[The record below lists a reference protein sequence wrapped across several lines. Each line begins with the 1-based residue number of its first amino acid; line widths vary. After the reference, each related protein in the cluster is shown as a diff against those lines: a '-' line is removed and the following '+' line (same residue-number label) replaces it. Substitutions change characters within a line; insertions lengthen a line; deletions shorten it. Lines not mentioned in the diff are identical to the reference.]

1 MRNKTS
7 RLLAMLLALSMV
19 MQFGFVPAS
28 ANDDTTGTQAP
39 ELIYKLDFSDAEDR
53 GKNSASTEIPSASF
67 VGSGYAYTE
76 NDIKGNTSVQLSGGS
91 ARTNYIT
98 IDGEVLNRDSI
109 TLAGWFKIPSTVTN
123 WSRLIEIYGD
133 NSNFISAMPYA
144 NNYYNGLHI
153 CAKIDGTALR
163 GADDK
168 DNIIYEGKDT
178 DASVNTPEAGF
189 GLPVYDA
196 WVHYAYEFTPEALKI
211 YQNGKL
217 MKSLAGDF
225 TASQFYTEK
234 AKIVLG
240 ATLVTTLSDKDI
252 NASYADIRVYEG
264 ALTEDE
270 ITSEYGLTYTDFL
283 TTSYDFENGLTD
295 SVRGYDGT
303 FTGTA
308 SVGQV
313 EGKGNVLILD
323 GNVNGN
329 NVSANRSSMRMP
341 SKVIHGHNNITVMMD
356 LYVDSATGNYG
367 RIFEFSQ
374 SSSASWMV
382 GTKWGSSTV
391 LRHSYSNGV
400 SSAMQGKAFFDEW
413 VHFAVT
419 IDGKTAKVYV
429 NGEILCES
437 DTFDY
442 KNSLF
447 WAGTSLM
454 SLGQSTRYGDK
465 PLTGMMD
472 NVKIYQTAL
481 TDKEIMIEAGIIT
494 DSDDEK
500 AVKAEYEN
508 LTVVWDGNAFWIDLP
523 EYVGEGVKVSWAS
536 SNEDV
541 ITSLGRVTFP
551 AEATVVTLTAT
562 LTRGEASMTK
572 QIPLTVKASDVGD
585 FSLAFVSLLGDVKF
599 EEGSYYEKLMLANLD
614 CMMELDKERLLAN
627 YRKLSG
633 LDTNGAVCYENAGGE
648 GQFESHYML
657 ALAKAA
663 ITMPE
668 YTHNGQTLLEQFRY
682 MLTELKKC
690 QDAFAL
696 NNPAEA
702 GYVGS
707 IPMDW
712 FYAVEEGRTTDIYG
726 NRVIVPWYI
735 AHKTVQML
743 LDVYVCLEDVDPE
756 MSALAYEMML
766 DWCDWATHMT
776 QGRDEATRRK
786 ILGVE
791 YGGVSE
797 EFYEIY
803 GITRDPKH
811 IALARFFEEDWVLGD
826 IYNNKDVLLHR
837 HANTW
842 VVKFLAC
849 CAAYEATGDEYYKQI
864 AINAY
869 EMIMTRVYAFGG
881 TSCWEH
887 WQYSDILVA
896 DMESAETCVTY
907 NMLKYADYLYR
918 WTGDKK
924 YVDYYDRAFTN
935 HILTSMTPES
945 GLKTYLVN
953 SEFGYYK
960 IYLSPENR
968 FECCCST
975 GQESFA
981 KLSQG
986 IYYTAQDKVIVN
998 MFYPSEI
1005 NTADGI
1011 HLVQSGNFFTD
1022 QKTTFTVGSAG
1033 QFTISI
1039 RIPDYADENTIGIK
1053 LNGEAQQIVS
1063 ENGYIN
1069 ITRDFAEGDTIEY
1082 SVPFSFRLEKLP
1094 GSERSYALMYGP
1106 MVLVA
1111 DLGDENVNDIQTR
1124 HITWGT
1130 AYTGPLTDNIVLAD
1144 ALDKCTDVSFDEA
1157 GNITVILTTQNQG
1170 ELTFV
1175 PFNQIFHS
1183 RYGMYFEY
1191 FDTVEEANAQYLVKG
1206 DKEQYNFDSEQ
1217 DIASFAQYASNAGE
1231 NFTVSDGKLCVSNS
1245 GESKLMMGMDV
1256 QAPYAVDLSLSAV
1269 NDGALNTG
1277 VYLYASNA
1285 ADGVDQI
1292 KAYNVQVERA
1302 SGADIYK
1309 ISVYKFNSGYLD
1321 AVNLGTT
1328 DYIKVAYPE
1337 DGQIDLRIYAG
1348 TEQIAI
1354 FAEGSAQPVLVV
1366 DVDKSFIGQTQGDV
1380 GIRSYYSSATY
1391 DNLTV
1396 TVDTPEDVPSFLQTF
1411 DDTKGMAL
1419 YSSSEGGFAAQDGKL
1434 VPVGDPG
1441 EFKAIYFNDGDI
1453 IHSVSTQIHPTG
1465 ADGEIEGGL
1474 YVGASN
1480 ASHGQDAISGLY
1492 IGVESNFPH
1501 EGEATWQD
1509 APNRVD
1515 LVIGS
1520 FPAWQEH
1527 VRVVSETG
1535 LGNNLFA
1542 DGVKEPL
1549 VLRAQL
1555 DGNTVTATL
1564 SLLSDPSKCITAT
1577 YTADY
1582 DLTLGK
1588 VGIRSQHNSAM
1599 YDDFTVNAVARVG
1612 DQAYASVTEAIA
1624 NANAQAVVLLT
1635 SSDEAITVNEQVTLD
1650 LAGYSLSDVTVENG
1664 SLQLI
1669 DTVSGGTAAVNGS
1682 VETLTEH
1689 DGKTYLVVGENGVYS
1704 AHAYSIAIT
1713 HISLDPANDALGY
1726 KAKVIGDEVVQS
1738 QVTGIGFNLWVDGGN
1753 VKTYTTTGKQEVTL
1767 RLKNILAAGGG
1778 EMNINATAFVIL
1790 GDHTETSTQQTTTMK
1805 QTLQAV
1811 NQYWTEYT
1819 DAQRSAVKALCDKYY
1834 DIVRAWGLENILTPE
1849 VTAQ

>member
-1 MRNKTS
+1 MRK
-7 RLLAMLLALSMV
+7 LLALLLAFAMV
-19 MQFGFVPAS
+19 LPIFPVS
-28 ANDDTTGTQAP
+28 AEETGVEALTEAATP
-39 ELIYKLDFSDAEDR
+39 SAELIYKLDFSNAQDR
-53 GKNSASTEIPSASF
+53 GQNSAATDIGSAEF
-67 VGSGYAYTE
+67 VGTGFSYTDE
-76 NDIKGNTSVQLSGGS
+76 DIKGNTSVFLSGGS
-91 ARTNYIT
+91 ARTNYIK
-98 IDGEVLNRDSI
+98 IGGEVLNRDSV
-109 TLAGWFKIPSTVTN
+109 TVAGWFKVPANVTN
-123 WSRLIEIYGD
+123 WSRLVEVYG
-133 NSNFISAMPYA
+133 NNNNFISIMPYA
-144 NNYYNGLHI
+144 NNYYNGMHI
-153 CAKIDGTALR
+153 CAKIDGTVLR
-163 GADDK
+163 GADNK

-178 DASVNTPEAGF
+178 DAKVNTPEAGF
-189 GLPVYDA
+189 GLPVYDT
-196 WVHYAYEFTPEALKI
+196 WVHYAYEFTPESFKI

-217 MKSLAGDF
+217 MKTLDGDF
-225 TASQFYTEK
+225 TASQFYTDK
-234 AKIVLG
+234 SGIVLG
-240 ATLVTTLSDKDI
+240 ATLVTSLSDKDI
-252 NASYADIRVYEG
+252 NAGYADIRVYAG
-264 ALTEDE
+264 ALTEDQ
-270 ITSEYGLTYTDFL
+270 ITSEYDLQYTDFL
-283 TTSYDFENGLTD
+283 TTSYDFENGLTE
-295 SVRGYDGT
+295 SVRGYDAT

-308 SVGQV
+308 SVGEV
-313 EGKGNVLILD
+313 EDKGNVLILD
-323 GNVNGN
+323 GKVNGN

-341 SKVIHGHNNITVMMD
+341 SKVINGHNNITIMMD
-356 LYVDSATGNYG
+356 LYISSETGTYG
-367 RIFEFSQ
+367 RVFEFSQ
-374 SSSASWMV
+374 SSAASWMV
-382 GTKWGSSTV
+382 GAKWGNSTT

-400 SSAMQGKAFFDEW
+400 TSAMQTTTVFDKW

-419 IDGKTAKVYV
+419 IDGKTAKLYV

-437 DTFDY
+437 DNFDY

-447 WAGTSLM
+447 WEGKSLM

-500 AVKAEYEN
+500 AVKAEIEK
-508 LTVVWDGNAFWIDLP
+508 LTIDWDGNAFWIDLP
-523 EYVGEGVKVSWAS
+523 TFLDNGVNVSWTS
-536 SNEDV
+536 SNENV
-541 ITSLGRVTFP
+541 ITSAGRVTFP

-562 LTRGEASMTK
+562 LSRGDATMTK
-572 QIPLTVKASDVGD
+572 QIPLNVKASDVGNLS
-585 FSLAFVSLLGDVKF
+585 FAFVSMLGDVKF
-599 EEGSYYEKLMLANLD
+599 EEGSYYEDLMLANLD

-627 YRKLSG
+627 YRKWSG

-766 DWCDWATHMT
+766 DWCDWATYMT
-776 QGRDEATRRK
+776 QGRDEATRKK

-981 KLSQG
+981 KLPQG

-1022 QKTTFTVGSAG
+1022 QKTTFTVGNAG
-1033 QFTISI
+1033 RFTISI

-1053 LNGEAQQIVS
+1053 LNGEVQQIVS

-1144 ALDKCTDVSFDEA
+1144 ELDKCTEVSCDED
-1157 GNITVILTTQNQG
+1157 GNITVILSTKNQG

-1191 FDTVEEANAQYLVKG
+1191 YDTVEEANAQYLVKG
-1206 DKEQYNFDSEQ
+1206 TEEQYTFDSEQ
-1217 DIASFAQYASNAGE
+1217 DIASFEQYASNAGE
-1231 NFTVSDGKLCVSNS
+1231 NFTVSDGKLAVSNS
-1245 GESKLMMGMDV
+1245 GESKLMMGMDI
-1256 QAPYAVDLSLSAV
+1256 QAPYTVDMSLSAV
-1269 NDGALNTG
+1269 NDKGLNTG
-1277 VYLYASNA
+1277 IYLYATDA

-1292 KAYNVQVERA
+1292 KAYNVQVERS
-1302 SGADIYK
+1302 SGSDIYK
-1309 ISVYKFNSGYLD
+1309 ISVYKFNSGYLG

-1337 DGQIDLRIYAG
+1337 DGQIDLHIYAG

-1391 DNLTV
+1391 DNLTI
-1396 TVDTPEDVPSFLQTF
+1396 TVDVPEDVPSFLQTF
-1411 DDTKGMAL
+1411 EDTQGMAL
-1419 YSSSEGGFAAQDGKL
+1419 YSSSEGGFVAQDGKL
-1434 VPVGDPG
+1434 VPVGDSG
-1441 EFKAIYFNDGDI
+1441 EFKAIYYNDGDI
-1453 IHSVSTQIHPTG
+1453 IHSVSTQIHPAGT
-1465 ADGEIEGGL
+1465 DGKIEGGL
-1474 YVGASN
+1474 YIGASN
-1480 ASHGQDAISGLY
+1480 VGDGQDVINSLY

-1501 EGEATWQD
+1501 DGEASWED
-1509 APNRVD
+1509 APNRID
-1515 LVIGS
+1515 LIIGS
-1520 FPAWQEH
+1520 FPTWQEH
-1527 VRVVSETG
+1527 ARVTAETG
-1535 LGNNLFA
+1535 LGNSLFT
-1542 DGVKEPL
+1542 DGIKEPL
-1549 VLRAQL
+1549 LLRAEL
-1555 DGNTVTATL
+1555 DGSTVTATL
-1564 SLLSDPSKCITAT
+1564 SLLSNPSKYITVT
-1577 YTADY
+1577 YTADF
-1582 DLTLGK
+1582 DLTVGQ

-1599 YDDFTVNAVARVG
+1599 YDNFTINADACIG
-1612 DQAYASVTEAIA
+1612 NQAYATVSQAIEAANGEVVTILA
-1624 NANAQAVVLLT
+1624 NT
-1635 SSDEAITVNEQVTLD
+1635 DEAITVNADVTID
-1650 LAGYSLSDVTVENG
+1650 LAGFTLSNVTVSEG
-1664 SLQLI
+1664 CLKLI
-1669 DTVSGGTAAVNGS
+1669 DSTATYEGVTGSATVTGNVERFTEAGGKKYMVLNQ
-1682 VETLTEH
+1682 
-1689 DGKTYLVVGENGVYS
+1689 DGVY
-1704 AHAYSIAIT
+1704 APHPYYVGIT
-1713 HISLDPANDALGY
+1713 MVSLAPNVTGFGY
-1726 KAKVIGDEVVQS
+1726 KAEFYGDEAVQAQIS
-1738 QVTGIGFNLWVDGGN
+1738 NIGYDLWLTEDRVITRTVDQFRN
-1753 VKTYTTTGKQEVTL
+1753 QLTL
-1767 RLKNILAAGGG
+1767 RLKNFQVEHYGQAPV
-1778 EMNINATAFVIL
+1778 NAKVFITLTDGTKLEGAV
-1790 GDHTETSTQQTTTMK
+1790 HSYSMK
-1805 QTLQAV
+1805 QMVERINETFA
-1811 NQYWTEYT
+1811 
-1819 DAQRSAVKALCDKYY
+1819 DFSAQQLAAVKAMLAKYEIMQSWQI
-1834 DIVRAWGLENILTPE
+1834 DNLK
-1849 VTAQ
+1849 